1 MDEVIQDILDVT
13 SKLVTVIA
21 ALYGVIF
28 GLRQYAQ
35 SRAQRRI
42 EHRWTQAEKA
52 KTLIDEMFD
61 NPKAC
66 AALKILTWRKGQM
79 YEISSGKKEFI
90 DRQMVSDRNVGNLQA
105 DMGHPS

>member
-1 MDEVIQDILDVT
+1 MDEHIQDLLDVT

-35 SRAQRRI
+35 TRAQRRK

-61 NPKAC
+61 NPTCC
-66 AALKILTWRKGQM
+66 AALKILTWHEGEQF
-79 YEISSGKKEFI
+79 EISPGKKELI
-90 DRQMVSDRNVGNLQA
+90 DRQTVRLET
-105 DMGHPS
+105 

>member
-1 MDEVIQDILDVT
+1 MNETTQDILDVT

-52 KTLIDEMFD
+52 KTLIDELFD
-61 NPKAC
+61 NHMAY
-66 AALKILTWRKGQM
+66 AAARMITWRKGQTF
-79 YEISSGKKEFI
+79 EISPGKKEFI
-90 DRQMVSDRNVGNLQA
+90 DRPKVSGNMLGA
-105 DMGHPS
+105 SGPLGK